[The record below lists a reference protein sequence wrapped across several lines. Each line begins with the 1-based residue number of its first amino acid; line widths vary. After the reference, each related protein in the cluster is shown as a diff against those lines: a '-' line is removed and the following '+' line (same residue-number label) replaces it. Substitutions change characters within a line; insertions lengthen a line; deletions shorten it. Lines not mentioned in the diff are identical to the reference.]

1 VNTKHAW
8 QIDRELRISARP
20 LDRRTHGSN
29 WYTSETA
36 FPAGDDL
43 IALFWFSSVP
53 GSGAPEIPY
62 LEMVQAMGNKGYDVS
77 AAERLLYEGLEE
89 AQHCGIL
96 ESGGI
101 FDWARFGTRE
111 SGATHATF
119 EQPAHREHPGL
130 HDSAQ
135 QAQKP
140 VVSPELRA
148 LTAELLHAIHTAPRD
163 PSHPYWTYEHPATW
177 DDVRAEMPATDAPAS
192 AGEAP
197 TGAAPTPAQN
207 SAAPGA
213 PPSRAPDDLEARM
226 YAGWLGQLAGGAFGT
241 AIEGYHSTQLQ
252 KVYGR
257 IDAYITEP
265 ETVNDD
271 VVYELAFLDAF
282 ERRGRSISSRDI
294 GREWVKQIPFGWSA
308 EWIAL
313 HNMAD
318 GILPPESGSWHN
330 PYSNWIGAQ
339 MRGMVCGLVAPAWP
353 MEAARLAH
361 IDGLVSHAEN
371 GVYGEM
377 YAAVLTALAFVH
389 RDPRTLLLDA
399 ARFIPKK
406 SEYAAVL
413 SKCFDTTARAESAEA
428 AWAILDTYFE
438 RYNWIHAYPN
448 IAAVINALWFGNG
461 DMTESFRIL
470 AHAGLDVDCN
480 AGLVGTVLGI
490 MGGVPE
496 QWGAPLHDTLE
507 TYLAGKEKISIQA
520 LAARTAR
527 LAAR

>member
-1 VNTKHAW
+1 VNANILAGRSAHAW
-8 QIDRELRISARP
+8 QIDRAIRLSAEP
-20 LDRRTHGSN
+20 LDRRTHDSK
-29 WYTSETA
+29 WYTSETT
-36 FPAGDDL
+36 FPTGDDL

-62 LEMVQAMGNKGYDVS
+62 LEMVQAMGNKGYDVRR
-77 AAERLLYEGLEE
+77 AEQVLYKGMEE
-89 AQHCGIL
+89 AQNCGIL
-96 ESGGI
+96 DWENLGTPESG
-101 FDWARFGTRE
+101 DAVQ
-111 SGATHATF
+111 ANF
-119 EQPAHREHPGL
+119 EQPAHSELVENDAPRTPK
-130 HDSAQ
+130 Q
-135 QAQKP
+135 TPKP
-140 VVSPELRA
+140 AISPELRA
-148 LTAELLHAIHTAPRD
+148 LTAELLHEIHTAPRD
-163 PSHPYWTYEHPATW
+163 PAHPYWNYLHPTDWEA
-177 DDVRAEMPATDAPAS
+177 VRAEMPAAEESQAS
-192 AGEAP
+192 AP
-197 TGAAPTPAQN
+197 L
-207 SAAPGA
+207 
-213 PPSRAPDDLEARM
+213 PDDLEARI

-241 AIEGYHSTQLQ
+241 AIEGYHSAQLQ

-282 ERRGRSISSRDI
+282 ERRGRDINSRDI
-294 GREWVKQIPFGWSA
+294 GREWIKQIPFGWSA

-318 GILPPESGSWHN
+318 GILPPESGSWRN

-361 IDGLVSHAEN
+361 IDGVVSHAEN

-389 RDPRTLLLDA
+389 RQPRTLLVDA
-399 ARFIPKK
+399 ARFIPKR

-413 SKCFDTTARAESAEA
+413 KKCFDTAARAESAEA
-428 AWAILDTYFE
+428 AWAALDTDFE

-448 IAAVINALWFGNG
+448 IAAVVTALWFGSG

-490 MGGVPE
+490 MGKVPE
-496 QWGAPLHDTLE
+496 QWARPLHDTLE
-507 TYLAGKEKISIQA
+507 TYLAGKERLSIRH